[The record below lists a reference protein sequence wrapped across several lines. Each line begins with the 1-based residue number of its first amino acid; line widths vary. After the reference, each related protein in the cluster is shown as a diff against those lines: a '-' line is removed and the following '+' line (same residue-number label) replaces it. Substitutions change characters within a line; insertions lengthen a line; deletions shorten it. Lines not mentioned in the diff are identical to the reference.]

1 MNYNFNVEIATKIGV
16 DEAIMLNNFVYWLAK
31 NKANNTKAL
40 LAKPIITLPNP
51 IAMEEAASLGS

>member
-31 NKANNTKAL
+31 NKANNKNLFDGNFSCIFTKGYIYCH
-40 LAKPIITLPNP
+40 K
-51 IAMEEAASLGS
+51 